1 MAANATRTSYQAGYS
16 DGERERLIM
25 EHLPQ
30 VKWIALR
37 IHESLHDSVSI
48 EDLIS
53 TGIIGLIHAVDNFDP
68 AHNAKLKTYAEY
80 RIRGA
85 ILDSLRGQAGVPE
98 HRRARLKLI
107 EAAIRKLEHDLLR
120 MPEGE
125 EIAAEL
131 GISVEE
137 YHEWLTTVQGVSV
150 NSLDAGPDPEEGTV
164 FANLLADQ
172 HTPSPSE
179 QFERSELERLVATAI
194 ERMPRIERTILGL
207 YYEQELNLREIARV
221 LKMHHTRVSQ
231 LKTQAILRLRANLGR
246 KWPSARMAAV

>member
-1 MAANATRTSYQAGYS
+1 MPANATRTAYQGGYG
-16 DGERERLIM
+16 DAERERLIL

-37 IHESLHDSVSI
+37 IHEGLHDSVPI
-48 EDLIS
+48 DDLIS

-107 EAAIRKLEHDLLR
+107 EGAIRKLEHDLLR

-131 GISVEE
+131 GISLEE
-137 YHEWLTTVQGVSV
+137 YHEWLTSVQGVSV
-150 NSLDAGPDPEEGTV
+150 NSLDGGPDPDEGNV
-164 FANLLADQ
+164 FANLVADERSI
-172 HTPSPSE
+172 SPDD

-194 ERMPRIERTILGL
+194 ERMPRVERTILSL

-231 LKTQAILRLRANLGR
+231 LKTQAILRLRANLSR
-246 KWPSARMAAV
+246 KWPSARMASI